1 MKPETQSILSLTEK
15 PYDEYNAILPVIKQK
30 LGHDR
35 TPIFETV
42 LVEELPLT
50 TCRRAYRTAIMVACG
65 ESKVYRE
72 TQHQKPVS
80 TEPKKAKKA
89 KKPKAA

>member
-1 MKPETQSILSLTEK
+1 MKPETQSILSLTEAS
-15 PYDEYNAILPVIKQK
+15 YDKYNAILPVIKQK
-30 LGHDR
+30 LGRDR
-35 TPIFETV
+35 APVFETT

-72 TQHQKPVS
+72 TEHQKPVP
-80 TEPKKAKKA
+80 EPRKVKPKK
-89 KKPKAA
+89 

>member
-35 TPIFETV
+35 APVFETT

-50 TCRRAYRTAIMVACG
+50 TCRRAYRTAICIAMG
-65 ESKVYRE
+65 EANVYRE
-72 TQHQKPVS
+72 TEHQPVP
-80 TEPKKAKKA
+80 EPRKVKPKKQRQ
-89 KKPKAA
+89 

>member
-1 MKPETQSILSLTEK
+1 MKPKTQSILSLTEK

-30 LGHDR
+30 LGR
-35 TPIFETV
+35 VRAPVFETT

-72 TQHQKPVS
+72 TEHQKPVP
-80 TEPKKAKKA
+80 EPRKVKPKK
-89 KKPKAA
+89 